1 MWREIIYFKNFCH
14 VSNAFAINTATHIN
28 ARIARID
35 NETGSIEA
43 GKSADMLVLDGN
55 PFIDLK
61 TLKSP
66 LKVIFKGN
74 INNKPKVKKKALVE
88 EKLNNILTQ
97 IYNN

>member
-1 MWREIIYFKNFCH
+1 
-14 VSNAFAINTATHIN
+14 
-28 ARIARID
+28 
-35 NETGSIEA
+35 
-43 GKSADMLVLDGN
+43 MLVLDGN

-66 LKVIFKGN
+66 LKVIFKAN

-88 EKLNNILTQ
+88 EKLDNILTQ